1 MIPGG
6 LAELVA
12 AEWEAAE
19 AARSLT
25 PPVMDALVEQGWM
38 RSLVPA
44 AYGGGEMHPAE
55 FQAGVEELATVDGAA
70 GWIVAVGATAGLAVA
85 YLPAEEAGLLAADPA
100 TVHAGAFAPR
110 GRLDP
115 TGDDTLRLSGRWPL
129 CSGVEHAD
137 WVGLGCMAEGAPVYA
152 LVPRGQVEVIDTWDS
167 LGLRATGS
175 HDVAVDGL
183 PVPASRVVRLIGG
196 APRESG
202 PLYRFPLFG
211 LLAIAIAGVCTG
223 IARGALDAAI
233 ASAAA
238 RRPAGSGRS
247 MAERATTQERV
258 AASEASLRAAR
269 ALVASAIE
277 DAWSRAE
284 AGQEL
289 GTGER
294 LGLRLAATNA
304 ARTAVAVVDTAHAL
318 GGSGSLY
325 RGNDLERRLR
335 DVHTVAQHMLVSPA
349 TLELEGR
356 LLLGLDTDVAQL

>member
-1 MIPGG
+1 
-6 LAELVA
+6 
-12 AEWEAAE
+12 
-19 AARSLT
+19 
-25 PPVMDALVEQGWM
+25 
-38 RSLVPA
+38 
-44 AYGGGEMHPAE
+44 
-55 FQAGVEELATVDGAA
+55 
-70 GWIVAVGATAGLAVA
+70 
-85 YLPAEEAGLLAADPA
+85 
-100 TVHAGAFAPR
+100 
-110 GRLDP
+110 
-115 TGDDTLRLSGRWPL
+115 
-129 CSGVEHAD
+129 
-137 WVGLGCMAEGAPVYA
+137 
-152 LVPRGQVEVIDTWDS
+152 
-167 LGLRATGS
+167 
-175 HDVAVDGL
+175 
-183 PVPASRVVRLIGG
+183 
-196 APRESG
+196 
-202 PLYRFPLFG
+202 
-211 LLAIAIAGVCTG
+211 
-223 IARGALDAAI
+223 
-233 ASAAA
+233 
-238 RRPAGSGRS
+238 